1 MRAVLG
7 VVGLMVGVF
16 IGAVISEGAG
26 GIARFILIGGGLIV
40 LVIGPL
46 SLGVIISSIDPIILS
61 GIKVGIAL
69 ILIFIWVLI
78 LTKVKNWIFKSQVKS

>member
-1 MRAVLG
+1 MDVKIYSFIF
-7 VVGLMVGVF
+7 VMWILM
-16 IGAVISEGAG
+16 
-26 GIARFILIGGGLIV
+26 LIGGGLIV

-46 SLGVIISSIDPIILS
+46 SLGAIKSIDPIILS

-69 ILIFIWVLI
+69 ILIFIWILI

>member
-1 MRAVLG
+1 M
-7 VVGLMVGVF
+7 GLKIYSF
-16 IGAVISEGAG
+16 IFTMWILM
-26 GIARFILIGGGLIV
+26 LIGGGLIV

>member
-1 MRAVLG
+1 MDVKIYSFIFTMWI
-7 VVGLMVGVF
+7 LM
-16 IGAVISEGAG
+16 
-26 GIARFILIGGGLIV
+26 LIGGGLMV
-40 LVIGPL
+40 LIIGPF
-46 SLGVIISSIDPIILS
+46 SLGTIEYIDPIILS

>member
-1 MRAVLG
+1 MNTKIYSFIFIMWI
-7 VVGLMVGVF
+7 LM
-16 IGAVISEGAG
+16 
-26 GIARFILIGGGLIV
+26 LIGGGLMT

-46 SLGVIISSIDPIILS
+46 SLGSIGNIDQTILS

-69 ILIFIWVLI
+69 ILIFIWVFI

>member
-1 MRAVLG
+1 MNVKIYSFIF
-7 VVGLMVGVF
+7 VMWILMLF
-16 IGAVISEGAG
+16 
-26 GIARFILIGGGLIV
+26 GGGLIV

-46 SLGVIISSIDPIILS
+46 SLGTIEYIDPIILS